1 MRKIV
6 LFYAAI
12 IVVVIL
18 FIFQLAYLQLGTDRY
33 ILNAFNTSIKRETLY
48 PKRGDI
54 LDRNGELLVYNS
66 NTYELHITPALLE
79 QGFDTLRFAE
89 LLGISAYDFREKMEE
104 IRQIKGYSRVG
115 TYPLIRGLNRD
126 QFTRFQEQMY
136 NYPAIDIVQRPR
148 REYRVNGAGNVLG
161 YIQEVNDPYIA
172 TDSLYYAPGDLA
184 GFAGVE
190 RSYEKVLRGTKGY
203 RFIKKDIRLRNI
215 GPYDDGKKDV
225 PMINGKTI
233 KLSLDYRIQKY
244 AEELLV
250 NKRGAVV
257 AIEPK
262 TGEILALASAPTID
276 PNRYNIPGEI
286 WRMTHDSVSKEMFDR
301 SLQATYPPGSPF
313 KLITGLSAMQMGVID
328 TATTFTCQH
337 GFRYGRRRLGCHC
350 GQYYRPIKIQTA
362 IQKSCNNYFSHTWKK
377 ILEKDSLNI
386 DKSINEWHDILESF
400 GLGVFMGVDMPV
412 GSRGNIPDAGYYNRA
427 FGENRWNPYTVI
439 SVGIGQGEILTT
451 PIQMANFAAAIA
463 NKGWFYTP
471 HIVKEIDG
479 NPIKDSA
486 FTTKR
491 HVKVNPKHFEFIL
504 EGMRDAVT
512 GGTGRGII
520 TKKFTQ
526 AGKTGTAEN
535 PHGQDHSLFTLIA
548 PAEDPQIVVAVVVE
562 NAHYGGRWAAPIASL
577 VAELYLTDTIERKA
591 LDQRMRAGDMRPEY
605 QRQEIERL
613 KKMGWYVEPQIDS
626 SVLDSLQKIN

>member
-1 MRKIV
+1 M
-6 LFYAAI
+6 FYAAI
-12 IVVVIL
+12 IVVVIM
-18 FIFQLAYLQLGTDRY
+18 FIFQLAYLQLWTDRY
-33 ILNAFNTSIKRETLY
+33 ILNAFNTSIKRETIY

-79 QGFDTLRFAE
+79 LGFDTLRFSS
-89 LLGISAYDFREKMEE
+89 LLGISAYEFREKMEE
-104 IRQIKGYSRVG
+104 IKQIKGYSRVG
-115 TYPLIRGLNRD
+115 TYPLIKGLNRD

-136 NYPAIDIVQRPR
+136 NYPAIDMVQRPR

-215 GPYDDGKKDV
+215 GPYDDGQKDV
-225 PMINGKTI
+225 EMINGKTI
-233 KLSLDYRIQKY
+233 KLSIDYRIQQY

-313 KLITGLSAMQMGVID
+313 KLITGLSAMEMGVID
-328 TATTFTCQH
+328 TATTFVCQR

-362 IQKSCNNYFSHTWKK
+362 IQKSCNNYFSATWKR
-377 ILEKDSLNI
+377 ILDKDSLNI
-386 DKSINEWHDILESF
+386 DNSINEWHDILSSF

-412 GSRGNIPDAGYYNRA
+412 GSRGNIPDAAYYNRA
-427 FGENRWNPYTVI
+427 FGENKWNPYTVI

-463 NKGWFYTP
+463 NGGWFYTP

-491 HVKVNPKHFEFIL
+491 QVKVDPKHFQFIM

-548 PAEDPQIVVAVVVE
+548 PAENPQIVVAVVVE

-591 LDQRMRAGDMRPEY
+591 LDQRMKAGDMRPEY
-605 QRQEIERL
+605 RRQEIERL
-613 KKMGWYVEPQIDS
+613 KKMGWYVEPKIDS